1 MSIRQPDSTMSFTVI
16 IPARMKSTR
25 LPEKPLKDICGKPMI
40 VRVAEAAR
48 ATGASRIAVAT
59 DHADILKACLDAGI
73 EAVMTSEDCATG
85 TDRLAEAAER
95 LGLGPDEIVVNV
107 QGDEPLMPAE
117 AVNRTAEL
125 LAERPECAIATAAHT
140 LTSVEDFF
148 NPNVVKVELDGR
160 GNALTFSR
168 APIPWPRD
176 AFREDRT
183 KLPEGFRPLHH
194 LGLYA
199 YRVGFLRRFPTL
211 PPAPIE
217 RTESLEQLRAL
228 WNGERIAVLVL
239 DKALPAGV
247 DTEEDLERV
256 RAIFAARN

>member
-1 MSIRQPDSTMSFTVI
+1 MSFTII

-25 LPEKPLKDICGKPMI
+25 LPNKPLKDILGSPMI

-48 ATGASRIAVAT
+48 RTHAARIVVAT
-59 DHADILKACLDAGI
+59 DHPDILEACKAHGV
-73 EAVMTSEDCATG
+73 EAVMTREDHTTG
-85 TDRLAEAAER
+85 TDRLAEAAR
-95 LGLGPDEIVVNV
+95 LIGLGPDEIVVNL
-107 QGDEPLMPAE
+107 QGDEPLMPE
-117 AVNRTAEL
+117 AVVNDVADL
-125 LAERPECAIATAAHT
+125 LASRPECAIATAAHT
-140 LTSVEDFF
+140 IHSVEDFF

-176 AFREDRT
+176 AFREDRSR
-183 KLPEGFRPLHH
+183 LPEGFQPLHH

-199 YRVGFLRRFPTL
+199 YRVSFLEKFPQL

-228 WNGERIAVLVL
+228 WNGDRIAVLVL
-239 DKALPAGV
+239 DEALPAGV

-256 RAIFAARN
+256 REVFRKRQ

>member
-1 MSIRQPDSTMSFTVI
+1 MSFTII

-25 LPEKPLKDICGKPMI
+25 LPDKPLKDILGKHMI
-40 VRVAEAAR
+40 VRVAQAAAR
-48 ATGASRIAVAT
+48 TRADRIVVAT
-59 DHADILKACLDAGI
+59 DHEAILEACRANGV
-73 EAVMTSEDCATG
+73 EAVMTRADHATG
-85 TDRLAEAAER
+85 TDRLAEAAR
-95 LGLGPDEIVVNV
+95 LIGLAPEDIVVNL
-107 QGDEPLMPAE
+107 QGDEPLMPPE
-117 AVNRTAEL
+117 VVNDAAEL
-125 LAERPECAIATAAHT
+125 LASRPECAISTAAHT
-140 LTSVEDFF
+140 IHSIEDFL

-176 AFREDRT
+176 AFREDRSR
-183 KLPEGFRPLHH
+183 LPEGFRPLHH

-199 YRVGFLRRFPTL
+199 YRASFLEKFPNL

-239 DKALPAGV
+239 DEALPAGV

-256 RAIFAARN
+256 RAVFKARERAAG

>member
-1 MSIRQPDSTMSFTVI
+1 MSFTII

-25 LPEKPLKDICGKPMI
+25 LPNKPLKDILGCPMI

-48 ATGASRIAVAT
+48 RTHADRIVVAT
-59 DHADILKACLDAGI
+59 DHPDILEACKAHGV
-73 EAVMTSEDCATG
+73 EAVMTREDHATG
-85 TDRLAEAAER
+85 TDRLAEATR
-95 LGLGPDEIVVNV
+95 LIGLAPDEIVVNL

-117 AVNRTAEL
+117 VVNDVAEL
-125 LAERPECAIATAAHT
+125 LANRPECAIATAAHT
-140 LTSVEDFF
+140 IHSVEDFF

-176 AFREDRT
+176 AFREDRSR
-183 KLPEGFRPLHH
+183 LPEGFHPLHH

-199 YRVGFLRRFPTL
+199 YRVSFLEKFPQL

-239 DKALPAGV
+239 DEALPAGV

-256 RAIFAARN
+256 REVFRQHQ

>member
-1 MSIRQPDSTMSFTVI
+1 MSFTVI

-25 LPEKPLKDICGKPMI
+25 LPEKPLKDIEGKPMI

-48 ATGASRIAVAT
+48 RTKAARIAVAT
-59 DHADILKACLDAGI
+59 DHPAILEACRAAGV
-73 EAVMTSEDCATG
+73 ECVMTREDHATG
-85 TDRLAEAAER
+85 TDRLAEAAAL
-95 LGLGPDEIVVNV
+95 LGLAPDEIVVNI
-107 QGDEPLMPAE
+107 QGDEPLMPADV
-117 AVNRTAEL
+117 VNAAAKL
-125 LAERPECAIATAAHT
+125 LADRPECSISTAAHT
-140 LTSVEDFF
+140 IHSVEDFF

-176 AFREDRT
+176 AFRADQS
-183 KLPEGFRPLHH
+183 KLPEGFAPLHH

-199 YRVGFLRRFPTL
+199 YRARFLAKFPTL

-217 RTESLEQLRAL
+217 QTESLEQLRAL
-228 WNGERIAVLVL
+228 WNGEKIAVLVL
-239 DKALPAGV
+239 VEALPAGV

-256 RAIFAARN
+256 REIFRTRKA

>member
-1 MSIRQPDSTMSFTVI
+1 MSFTII

-25 LPEKPLKDICGKPMI
+25 LPEKPLKDILGRPMI

-48 ATGASRIAVAT
+48 RTRAARIVVAT
-59 DHADILKACLDAGI
+59 DHPAILEACRANGV
-73 EAVMTSEDCATG
+73 EAVMTREDHATG
-85 TDRLAEAAER
+85 TDRLAEAAR
-95 LGLGPDEIVVNV
+95 LLGLGPDEIVVNL
-107 QGDEPLMPAE
+107 QGDEPLMPADV
-117 AVNRTAEL
+117 VNDVAEL
-125 LAERPECAIATAAHT
+125 LAGRPECAIATAAHT
-140 LTSVEDFF
+140 IHSVEDFF

-176 AFREDRT
+176 AFREDRSR
-183 KLPEGFRPLHH
+183 LPEGFRPLHH

-199 YRVGFLRRFPTL
+199 YRVAFLEKFPSL

-228 WNGERIAVLVL
+228 WNGDRIAVLVL
-239 DKALPAGV
+239 DEALPAGV
-247 DTEEDLERV
+247 DTEADLERV
-256 RAIFAARN
+256 REVFRRRA